1 MLISSSFELR
11 NMQNAISQTC
21 WYINIP
27 KSNRIFKGIYVPSTE
42 EEKLELRNEV
52 ENFSNGEV
60 SAATA

>member
-42 EEKLELRNEV
+42 EEKLELRNG
-52 ENFSNGEV
+52 NG
-60 SAATA
+60 